1 MVSILCLRFA
11 IFNFV
16 SYIFLDF
23 PLLCCWCQLKPE
35 SPPFSHP
42 RPKPH
47 INRPAQVPTA
57 TSIHPLNWLRGKA
70 FTSYLSV
77 EDEKITQH
85 LESALFYKT
94 EKVKKLWAS
103 SYPHQDVASRLVYVG
118 FGFDRILGVTRALAG
133 G

>member
-1 MVSILCLRFA
+1 MVSVLCLRFVF
-11 IFNFV
+11 FNCV
-16 SYIFLDF
+16 SHNFLEI
-23 PLLCCWCQLKPE
+23 PLLGCWCQLKPE

-57 TSIHPLNWLRGKA
+57 TSIHPLNWLLGKA

-85 LESALFYKT
+85 LESALFYKQ
-94 EKVKKLWAS
+94 EKSKSCGLRAIPTRMSQAGWYMWGLGLIGYWA
-103 SYPHQDVASRLVYVG
+103 
-118 FGFDRILGVTRALAG
+118 
-133 G
+133 